1 LSEVGHCP
9 RAFLQS
15 WTRSYQNAEAEG
27 RESSLTGPQSKSFGL
42 AALTGP
48 VDLSGDIQE

>member
-1 LSEVGHCP
+1 LTEVGHHP

-15 WTRSYQNAEAEG
+15 WTSSYQNAEAEG

-42 AALTGP
+42 TALAGP
-48 VDLSGDIQE
+48 VGLSGDIQE